1 VNEKTTPPT
10 KRAPRRRFR
19 LWEKKRGDRQTGSL
33 WWGSAGE
40 VIFFVLLFLLGVF
53 VLTELIAL
61 RMVST
66 KDTFLTSNWFISLCG
81 LILFALI
88 VTGAVGAIYSAL
100 LTSTSAERRA
110 ALAKGT
116 TSRDL
121 LADLHADADEYP
133 TIPNESNWKI
143 SPGMRLAYRLPSGS
157 TTGIR
162 LVVAAVFALVW
173 NAIVVVLA
181 VLEFNLGGE
190 LGDDAHPIRQL
201 VARSSPEFYG
211 WNLTT
216 FILVS
221 FAVIGVFLI
230 YRLIRQLIAAE
241 AIGTTHVEVSQQPLQ
256 PGGCY
261 RTLVTQLGHL
271 RIKVMELL
279 LVCDEEVS
287 FSEGT
292 DTRVESRRIYEESV
306 FREENIVILPS
317 EPFQYETSLDV
328 PTDAMHS
335 FVSQNNS
342 ITWKLVVKAQSE
354 KWPQLVRD
362 FPLVMLPP
370 NVSR

>member
-1 VNEKTTPPT
+1 M
-10 KRAPRRRFR
+10 
-19 LWEKKRGDRQTGSL
+19 
-33 WWGSAGE
+33 
-40 VIFFVLLFLLGVF
+40 F

-61 RMVST
+61 RVVAEEGT
-66 KDTFLTSNWFISLCG
+66 IFTANWFIGLCG
-81 LILFALI
+81 LILGGLI

-121 LADLHADADEYP
+121 LADLHADPEEYP

-143 SPGMRLAYRLPSGS
+143 SPGMRLAYRLPTGS
-157 TTGIR
+157 TTGVR
-162 LVVAAVFALVW
+162 LAVSAVFALVW

-181 VLEFNLGGE
+181 VLEFNLGG
-190 LGDDAHPIRQL
+190 GADQRIRQFMSRPS
-201 VARSSPEFYG
+201 ADFYG

-216 FILVS
+216 LILIL
-221 FAVIGVFLI
+221 FAVIGVVLI
-230 YRLIRQLIAAE
+230 YKLVRQLVAAE
-241 AIGTTHVEVSQQPLQ
+241 AIGTTHVEVSAQPLH

-261 RTLVTQLGHL
+261 SALVTQLGHL
-271 RIKVMELL
+271 KIKVMELA

-292 DTRVESRRIYEESV
+292 DTRVESKRIYEELV

-328 PTDAMHS
+328 PSDAMHS
-335 FVSQNNS
+335 FVSPHNS
-342 ITWKLVVKAQSE
+342 ITWKLVVKAESE

-362 FPLVMLPP
+362 FPLVMQPP
-370 NVSR
+370 KSSLAET